1 MRRIWSPKLIQR
13 SEKMHRRAVIKIKI
27 NGFIHWGIAL
37 TSFCKMEYFSFRPIK
52 TCDTAIYSSVEKLH
66 Q

>member
-1 MRRIWSPKLIQR
+1 
-13 SEKMHRRAVIKIKI
+13 MHRRAVIKIKI
-27 NGFIHWGIAL
+27 NGYGFIHWGIAL

-52 TCDTAIYSSVEKLH
+52 TCDTAIYSSVEKPP